1 MAKVKQGDIVSV
13 HYLGTLA
20 DGEVFDTSH
29 GRDPLQFEV
38 GAGQMI
44 AGFDTAVEGMEIG
57 EKKTVT
63 IEAAEAYGER
73 REDLM
78 LPMDR
83 SILPDGMSVEVG
95 QELQLSQQDG
105 QQIPAV
111 VAGLTETEV
120 VFDLNH
126 PLAGE
131 ALTFDIELIELQT
144 AEK

>member
-1 MAKVKQGDIVSV
+1 MVKVQQGHVISV

-44 AGFDTAVEGMEIG
+44 AGFDAAVVDMEVG

-63 IEAAEAYGER
+63 LEAKDAYGER
-73 REDLM
+73 RDDLM
-78 LPMDR
+78 LP
-83 SILPDGMSVEVG
+83 LPKTQLPEDMEVKVG
-95 QELQLSQQDG
+95 QEFHLSQEDG
-105 QQIPAV
+105 QQIPAT
-111 VAGLTETEV
+111 VAGLTENEI

-131 ALTFDIELIELQT
+131 TLTFDIELVTIHET
-144 AEK
+144 T

>member
-1 MAKVKQGDIVSV
+1 M
-13 HYLGTLA
+13 
-20 DGEVFDTSH
+20 F
-29 GRDPLQFEV
+29 LQV
-38 GAGQMI
+38 
-44 AGFDTAVEGMEIG
+44 
-57 EKKTVT
+57 
-63 IEAAEAYGER
+63 
-73 REDLM
+73 
-78 LPMDR
+78 
-83 SILPDGMSVEVG
+83 VG

>member
-1 MAKVKQGDIVSV
+1 MAKVQQGDTVSV
-13 HYLGTLA
+13 HYLGTLS

-29 GRDPLQFEV
+29 GRDPLRFEV

-44 AGFDTAVEGMEIG
+44 AGFDAAVEGMALG

-63 IEAAEAYGER
+63 IKAAEAYGER
-73 REDLM
+73 REDLI

-83 SILPDGMSVEVG
+83 SILPEGMTVEVG
-95 QELQLSQQDG
+95 QELQLSQEDG

-111 VAGLTETEV
+111 VTGLTETEI

-131 ALTFDIELIELQT
+131 ALTFDIELVEHK
-144 AEK
+144 ASGE